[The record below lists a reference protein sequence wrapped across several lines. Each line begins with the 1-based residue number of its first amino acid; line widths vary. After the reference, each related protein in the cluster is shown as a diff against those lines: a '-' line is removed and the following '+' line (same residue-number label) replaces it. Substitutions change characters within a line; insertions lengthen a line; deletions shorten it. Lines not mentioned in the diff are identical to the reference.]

1 MPFPHTYQSSMTGVG
16 QIAHSNEAGHVR
28 IKALALL
35 IRELSPSN
43 AKTREIHHAL
53 DIPPHPEPAP
63 KPRPNH
69 SPRLPEAPLTPE
81 QKKDFHLHPDRDEFF
96 KAYEKIDA
104 IMRGEDVPPMDDD
117 DSLEE
122 EEEPQ

>member
-1 MPFPHTYQSSMTGVG
+1 MSFDYTYQSSMTGVG
-16 QIAHSNEAGHVR
+16 QIAHSDEAGHVR

-43 AKTREIHHAL
+43 SKTREIHHAL
-53 DIPPHPEPAP
+53 DIEPHPEPAP
-63 KPRPNH
+63 RPNY
-69 SPRLPEAPLTPE
+69 SPRLSEAPLTPE
-81 QKKDFHLHPDRDEFF
+81 QKKELHLHPH
-96 KAYEKIDA
+96 A
-104 IMRGEDVPPMDDD
+104 IAVALMRGEDVPLPDDD

>member
-53 DIPPHPEPAP
+53 DLEPHPEPRP
-63 KPRPNH
+63 KPQPNH

-81 QKKDFHLHPDRDEFF
+81 QQKDFHLHPMFEIYDEVVAF
-96 KAYEKIDA
+96 
-104 IMRGEDVPPMDDD
+104 MRGEDVPLPDDD

>member
-43 AKTREIHHAL
+43 AKSREIHHAL
-53 DIPPHPEPAP
+53 DLEPHPEPAP
-63 KPRPNH
+63 KPRANH

-81 QKKDFHLHPDRDEFF
+81 QQKDFHLYPHSVH
-96 KAYEKIDA
+96 AQA
-104 IMRGEDVPPMDDD
+104 AALMRGEDVPLSEDEQ
-117 DSLEE
+117 SAEE

>member
-1 MPFPHTYQSSMTGVG
+1 MPFTHTYQSSMTGVG
-16 QIAHSNEAGHVR
+16 QLAHSDEAGHVR

-53 DIPPHPEPAP
+53 DLEPHPEPAT
-63 KPRPNH
+63 KPRANH

-81 QKKDFHLHPDRDEFF
+81 QKKELHLHPH
-96 KAYEKIDA
+96 A
-104 IMRGEDVPPMDDD
+104 IAVALMRGEDVPLPDDD